1 MVYPPERVILSR
13 LALITGLVLALIV
26 GYVAWGVLFYAPL
39 IGGGW
44 TLGLIVFSAAAIVFG
59 VLTTD

>member
-1 MVYPPERVILSR
+1 VNVKL
-13 LALITGLVLALIV
+13 LVVLGLVVALIV
-26 GYVAWGVLFYAPL
+26 GYVLWGVFFYAPL

-44 TLGLIVFSAAAIVFG
+44 TTVLIVFSALAILFG